1 MTFSNS
7 GKFSAIISLN
17 VSLPKSSWQ
26 PKFLHNQGRKFW
38 LALNSVACKAWP
50 EGSQGEVILKLYLAA
65 QCEYSHVLLQKYQW
79 WQITGC
85 RPSSTGTI
93 TSSYHFQMKN
103 SEAQSA
109 SGPKVSD
116 QGSWLSHRFPAF
128 SPRSTLCLRDWITV
142 SALEGSECWV
152 GPCQQRVSEA
162 AWGPESPWNSP
173 WLTWF
178 GDGG

>member
-26 PKFLHNQGRKFW
+26 PKFLHNRGRKFW

-50 EGSQGEVILKLYLAA
+50 EGSQGEVILRLYLAA

-85 RPSSTGTI
+85 CPSSTGTI

-116 QGSWLSHRFPAF
+116 QGSWLSHRFPAS

-162 AWGPESPWNSP
+162 A
-173 WLTWF
+173 
-178 GDGG
+178 